1 MHDII
6 EPSHSDMPLD
16 LAIWLPPLQ
25 AWRSVYG
32 NGFCDEAMQ
41 ACMDRLKGLGIDAQS
56 LERAGDTLLVRGFD
70 PRTGRQV
77 RTAVAQPVERRPEEP
92 GVGGSNP
99 SCGTSF

>member
-70 PRTGRQV
+70 PARWPTRCCP
-77 RTAVAQPVERRPEEP
+77 AIMP
-92 GVGGSNP
+92 GMAGCMRWSP
-99 SCGTSF
+99 PW

>member
-41 ACMDRLKGLGIDAQS
+41 ACMDRLKGLAS
-56 LERAGDTLLVRGFD
+56 MPNRWSARAIRCWFAGSTPARW
-70 PRTGRQV
+70 PTRCCP
-77 RTAVAQPVERRPEEP
+77 AIMP
-92 GVGGSNP
+92 GMAGCMRWSP
-99 SCGTSF
+99 PW